1 MSNLSNREAAT
12 AAPPPDLSADQYR
25 RLVGSGD
32 LVHTR
37 VRVKQ
42 TDILVS
48 GRRGFAVEAAALVR
62 ASRRQIEGYIAS
74 HPGFESSL
82 VPIAGDPTAPPV
94 VAAMIAAAA
103 LAGVGPMAAVAGAVA
118 EYVGHGLAS
127 GGGDLIVENGGD
139 LFVRSAAPRELLL
152 LAENSAFVGLRIALP
167 PSPAPIGVGTS
178 SGTLG
183 HSLSFGGADAVMAV
197 AASASLADAAATAI
211 ANTVKGVDHLEAG
224 LARAREIGVDGVVV
238 LAGDRMAAWGDI
250 RIAG

>member
-1 MSNLSNREAAT
+1 MSNLSDRGAAAA
-12 AAPPPDLSADQYR
+12 AAPIDLSADQYR
-25 RLVGSGD
+25 RLAGSGD
-32 LVHTR
+32 LIRTR
-37 VRVKQ
+37 VRIKE

-62 ASRRQIEGYIAS
+62 AARRQIEGYIAT
-74 HPGFESSL
+74 HPGFEACL
-82 VPIAGDPTAPPV
+82 VPIADDPAAPPI

-103 LAGVGPMAAVAGAVA
+103 VAGVGPMAAVAGAIA
-118 EYVGHGLAS
+118 EYVGHGLPS
-127 GGGDLIVENGGD
+127 GNGDLIVENGGD
-139 LFVRSAAPRELLL
+139 VFVRSAVPRELLL
-152 LAENSAFVGLRIALP
+152 LAENSRFVGLRIALP
-167 PSPAPIGVGTS
+167 PSPSPIGIGTS

-197 AASASLADAAATAI
+197 APSASLADAAATAI

-224 LARAREIGVDGVVV
+224 LARAREIGVDAVVV